1 MVKAYTKIST
11 TSQKIVWLAVGIF
24 AVSGIL
30 PWITVDFPIGNL
42 KISVIDVASYFT
54 DPQKIPVDFYSSVI
68 YGILLT
74 GWIFA
79 LLFLTVTAVFQKTRL
94 LFVSA
99 ALITI
104 SSIIWSFIV
113 PHLRIQMIFLSL
125 SNQPISAE
133 QAMGSG
139 QVAAMIAG
147 FVVAYSYIKS
157 KLQS

>member
-1 MVKAYTKIST
+1 MARSSNKISG

-30 PWITVDFPIGNL
+30 PWFTVDFPIGNL
-42 KISVIDVASYFT
+42 KISVIDIATYFI
-54 DPQKIPVDFYSSVI
+54 DSQKIPVDFYSSII
-68 YGILLT
+68 YGVLLS

-79 LLFLTVTAVFQKTRL
+79 LGFLIITAAFQRAKL

-104 SSIIWSFIV
+104 SSIIWSIIV
-113 PHLRIQMIFLSL
+113 PHLRVQMIFLSL
-125 SNQPISAE
+125 SNQPISTE

-139 QVAAMIAG
+139 QVASMIAG
-147 FVVAYSYIKS
+147 FVVLYCYIKF
-157 KLQS
+157 KLQ